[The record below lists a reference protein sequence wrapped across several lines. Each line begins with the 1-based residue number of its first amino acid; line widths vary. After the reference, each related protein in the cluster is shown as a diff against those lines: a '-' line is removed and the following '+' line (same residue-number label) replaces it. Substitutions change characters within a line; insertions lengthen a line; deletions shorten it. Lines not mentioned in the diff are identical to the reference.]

1 MMKPEVYKTRQDT
14 SRQAPAIVMLDRQTP
29 LIERYKA
36 NPDTARITDHATS
49 SSARI
54 SAADPLYGEVIF
66 GDINETTLSIGV
78 HKAVGG
84 ESDLPIPGEIL
95 CGAIASCLDTVIRIV
110 ANRLGLTLTRLAVH
124 VDAHVDLR
132 GTLRVD
138 PAVPAGF
145 SDIDIR
151 VDFDTEQSIPPEM
164 RKAILKGAEQSCVV
178 LQTLR
183 NPPAISLELQELDA
197 G

>member
-1 MMKPEVYKTRQDT
+1 MKPQDYKTRQNP
-14 SRQAPAIVMLDRQTP
+14 SQQASPIVMLDRQTP
-29 LIERYKA
+29 LIERYKG
-36 NPDTARITDHATS
+36 NPATARITDHATS

-66 GDINETTLSIGV
+66 GDVNETAVPIGV

-84 ESDLPIPGEIL
+84 EGDLPIPGEIL

-138 PAVPAGF
+138 EAVPVGF

-151 VDFDTEQSIPPEM
+151 VDFDTEQAIPLEM
-164 RKAILKGAEQSCVV
+164 RKAILKGAEHSCVV

-183 NPPAISLELQELDA
+183 TPPAISLELTEL
-197 G
+197 GVG